1 MPHTLNWLNKL
12 MQHALCT
19 RVPLKAKDGACC
31 SEMLY
36 TEEGVPDKSLPREQK
51 QHIIVSS

>member
-1 MPHTLNWLNKL
+1 
-12 MQHALCT
+12 MQHTLCT

-31 SEMLY
+31 SEVLY